1 MVVLIFGL
9 GLMFLGYYVV
19 KFGVH
24 FYKDSSRTVVSI
36 LGKAKKPVMT
46 VGDYIVIGTILF
58 VGVLMIVLGLGF
70 IFI

>member
-9 GLMFLGYYVV
+9 GLMFLGYCVV
-19 KFGVH
+19 KFGVWL
-24 FYKDSSRTVVSI
+24 YKDRKSYEEFTTVFV
-36 LGKAKKPVMT
+36 
-46 VGDYIVIGTILF
+46 YIVIGTILF

>member
-1 MVVLIFGL
+1 
-9 GLMFLGYYVV
+9 MFMGYYVV

-24 FYKDSSRTVVSI
+24 FYKDETRPHI
-36 LGKAKKPVMT
+36 KQFIT

>member
-9 GLMFLGYYVV
+9 GLMFLGYCVV
-19 KFGVH
+19 KFGVWL
-24 FYKDSSRTVVSI
+24 YKDRESYEEFWLLHR
-36 LGKAKKPVMT
+36 LG
-46 VGDYIVIGTILF
+46 IGTILF

>member
-24 FYKDSSRTVVSI
+24 YYKDNNRNHIKQFFTVS
-36 LGKAKKPVMT
+36 
-46 VGDYIVIGTILF
+46 DYIVVGIILL

-70 IFI
+70 IFIIGI

>member
-1 MVVLIFGL
+1 MVEMGFLIIGL
-9 GLMFLGYYVV
+9 GLMFMGYYVV

-24 FYKDSSRTVVSI
+24 FYKDETRPHI
-36 LGKAKKPVMT
+36 KQFIT

>member
-24 FYKDSSRTVVSI
+24 FYKDRKRYEEFTTVFV
-36 LGKAKKPVMT
+36 
-46 VGDYIVIGTILF
+46 YIVIGTILF

>member
-19 KFGVH
+19 QFGVH
-24 FYKDSSRTVVSI
+24 FYKDSKNKFTPFFV
-36 LGKAKKPVMT
+36 
-46 VGDYIVIGTILF
+46 YIVIGTILF